1 MGRAD
6 ITETA
11 DGGFMCIM
19 RKPSSLP
26 PNDGDKRMKANEKI
40 VDAGKGFQK
49 MKEATRRVL
58 AVSKDELERRE
69 AAWREK
75 RVSSR
80 APEKPS

>member
-26 PNDGDKRMKANEKI
+26 PKDGDKVKADEKI
-40 VDAGKGFQK
+40 VDAGKGFRR
-49 MKEATRRVL
+49 MKKATRRVL

-69 AAWREK
+69 AAWK
-75 RVSSR
+75 DSR
-80 APEKPS
+80 PKLLQPK